1 MKLLLKSLPLL
12 LMVITLTIC
21 FGQPQTNDPSIIS
34 PKAKIELIRNGFTNL
49 EGSSVSPDG
58 IIFFVELILS
68 RRDPL
73 GAAKI
78 WSYDPSSNEF
88 AIFTSPSGRTA
99 GTEFDVFGNLIC
111 AEFTDGG
118 GRRITERDIKTRDAR
133 FLATGYEGKPFNGPN
148 DLTIDNKNR
157 IYFTDYPYTIRT
169 ESLYHRFGGV
179 YRIDSVGIVTRI
191 IENAGK
197 PNGIVISP
205 DQKSL
210 YVGTNGY
217 DIWNNQAILAY
228 DLSPEGT
235 VIFRSIL
242 VDFKTNSTVD
252 GLTVDVEGNI
262 YAGIFRST
270 EGTGVRVYS
279 PDGEELAYIKTP
291 TGVQNVTF
299 GKGEYIKTLFIV
311 GQNSMYKIELETA
324 GYHLPVKEN

>member
-1 MKLLLKSLPLL
+1 MGYLLRISQLLLYGCLSS
-12 LMVITLTIC
+12 IGY
-21 FGQPQTNDPSIIS
+21 GQSQSNDPSIIS
-34 PKAKIELIRNGFTNL
+34 PNAKLELIRNGFTNL

-58 IIFFVELILS
+58 RIFFVELIHTRL
-68 RRDPL
+68 DPF
-73 GAAKI
+73 GPAKI
-78 WSYDPSSNEF
+78 WSYDPNSGEF
-88 AIFTSPSGRTA
+88 SIFTSPSGRTA
-99 GTEFDVFGNLIC
+99 GTEFDINGDLIC

-118 GRRITERDIKTRDAR
+118 GRRITKRNVITREAR

-157 IYFTDYPYTIRT
+157 IYFTDYPYTIGT

-205 DQKSL
+205 DQKTL

-217 DIWNNQAILAY
+217 DIWNNQSILAY

-235 VIFRSIL
+235 VTFRSIL

-262 YAGIFRST
+262 YAAIFRST

-291 TGVQNVTF
+291 TAVQNVTF

-324 GYHLPVKEN
+324 GYHLPVK